1 MTSRD
6 VIDHVT
12 LNGQDND
19 PQFYEAYISEAVRDR
34 LQGWCQLNGL

>member
-12 LNGQDND
+12 PNGQDND
-19 PQFYEAYISEAVRDR
+19 PQIYEA
-34 LQGWCQLNGL
+34 